1 MEAKVDTISSL
12 LSESLKLSS
21 EPASSKALVLANAR
35 HINTE
40 DAQLTE
46 SDESDSDAS
55 DKKSESTDEDI
66 PTQHAP
72 RDVYENIEV
81 GPGDKFLVDSLSNN
95 YFGPVE
101 PTARRT
107 PASVDSS
114 KKSKTYKNIK
124 CNGGSFMENSN
135 SNNTN
140 AIVSTDGVFPAWM
153 AGGMGG
159 GMPQMSTPGMMPM
172 GPMGYMGPM
181 FPMGPMGY
189 QISYTSY
196 GSQPKKQGRRK
207 TQGL

>member
-1 MEAKVDTISSL
+1 MSAKVDTISSM
-12 LSESLKLSS
+12 LSKSLKLPS
-21 EPASSKALVLANAR
+21 EPASNKALVLANTR

-40 DAQLTE
+40 DAQATE
-46 SDESDSDAS
+46 SDDSDSDAS
-55 DKKSESTDEDI
+55 DKKSESTDEDT
-66 PTQHAP
+66 PTHHAP
-72 RDVYENIEV
+72 RDVYENIEL
-81 GPGDKFLVDSLSNN
+81 GPGDQFLVDSLSNN

-107 PASVDSS
+107 PADSS
-114 KKSKTYKNIK
+114 KKSKTYRNIK

-140 AIVSTDGVFPAWM
+140 AIVSSNGVFPAWM

-159 GMPQMSTPGMMPM
+159 GMPQMGSPGMMPM
-172 GPMGYMGPM
+172 GHMGPM

-189 QISYTSY
+189 QISYVSY

-207 TQGL
+207 TQDL